1 MCFHYAYIADKYKTI
16 ERYELEE
23 SDDFEPVFHAN
34 AFSNLKMPVIT
45 NEEPKSL
52 NFYNWGLIP
61 FWIKT
66 KKDVDGIRNKTG
78 NARSETIFEKPSFK
92 FSIKKKRCL
101 IPASGFYEWRHEEKE
116 KIPHYVYLKN
126 QDIFSFGGIWEKWT
140 DKETGEIINSFSII
154 TTKSNKL
161 MSYVHNNR
169 ERMPLILKQEDEN
182 IWLSDLEKDE
192 IKHLFYQIPSKE
204 MEYKK
209 IDTKRIGEWLY
220 EKNN

>member
-23 SDDFEPVFHAN
+23 ADDFEPVFHAN